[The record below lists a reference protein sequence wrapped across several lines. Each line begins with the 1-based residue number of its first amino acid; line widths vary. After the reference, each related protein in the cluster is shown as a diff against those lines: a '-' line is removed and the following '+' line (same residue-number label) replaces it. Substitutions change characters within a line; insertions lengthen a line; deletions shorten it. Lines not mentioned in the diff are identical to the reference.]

1 MSRMKSFNFVFV
13 LLLVLVTSATA
24 HAAMQSQ
31 ATTGTIEGTVTDQT
45 GAVLPG
51 VAVSIKS
58 VETGIVRMVLSDDRG
73 IFRAPLLPVGHY
85 DVSVEFTGF
94 TKFEQ
99 TAIALTVGQT
109 LQLNIRLSVAGT
121 TQAVSVTE
129 EVPVVEATRTQVSS
143 TIDDRAVANLPVN
156 GRNFIDFVL
165 LTPGVTRDVRAGDIS
180 FAGQRGTMNSLVIDG
195 ADNNNTFF
203 GQATGRT
210 GSGRAPF
217 QFSQDAVKEFQ
228 VNSNGYSA
236 EFGRAGG
243 AVINVVTKSGT
254 NDLHGT
260 GFWFYRD
267 KSLNANDVINKVAV
281 PPRGRSPY
289 HFNQFGASAG
299 GPIVKD
305 KAFFFVNYDGQRN
318 TVQNIVFLNLP
329 ATTPSDAATQS
340 AIQRLSPLANSWNR
354 TQNQDTFLGKGDW
367 QFSTN
372 HHVSL
377 RYNHQNY
384 TGGGGEAGGPQ
395 NAFEHTGDS
404 LVKTDTLNG
413 SVSSILTNRLFNEFR
428 AQYARDKEPGAANS
442 ANPEATIL
450 EGGQTVMTIGRNFF
464 SPRETTIKRGQFADN
479 LSLIAGRHNFKFG
492 GDVNADRILN
502 FFPGNFSGSY
512 RFNTLAGFTSGRPTA
527 AGERYVQAFAGEGT
541 TGATTRPNMTEFAG
555 FFQDDWR
562 VSNRLTLNLGVRYDM
577 QRVAQPTTKNP
588 SPQLAAAGIDTSKI
602 PIDKN
607 NFAPRV
613 GLAWRPV
620 SNSDRFVVRAGY
632 GIFFARTP
640 SIMVGTAH
648 SNNGLNVQTIT
659 FTGNAVPTYPN
670 KFDSMP
676 AGATA
681 PLPTIF
687 VFDKNYVSP
696 YTQQGNLAV
705 EYGLSNDVS
714 VTVTY
719 LGVRGVHLQRSHDLN
734 VGIPT
739 DTPITVAGEGRTV
752 VYKRFP
758 TARPFTAFDRL
769 IAFES
774 TANAIYHGM
783 TVQVNKRYSRNI
795 QLSGAYTWSK
805 VIDDVPDATA
815 VVPQGSDDAKY
826 VQNPLN
832 IRDDRAVG
840 GNDQPHRVV
849 INGIWDLRY
858 AEGVSNRVAK
868 GILGGWQIA
877 GIFTA
882 QSGQPY
888 TGLISA
894 DLNNDGNNRSDR
906 APDLGRNTFRAPKTV
921 SFDPRVTREV
931 SVIERLRLQFI
942 FEAFNVFNR
951 YNVSATPAT
960 SPNAVRNT
968 LYALTGGQLVRQSN
982 FGQILGTSNPRVI
995 QFATKILF

>member
-51 VAVSIKS
+51 VAVSLKS

-492 GDVNADRILN
+492 GDLNADRILN

-739 DTPITVAGEGRTV
+739 DTPITVAGEGRTL

>member
-1 MSRMKSFNFVFV
+1 MKSFNFVFV

-51 VAVSIKS
+51 VAVSLKS

-492 GDVNADRILN
+492 GDLNADRILN

-739 DTPITVAGEGRTV
+739 DTPITVAGEGRTL

>member
-1 MSRMKSFNFVFV
+1 MKSFNFVFV

-739 DTPITVAGEGRTV
+739 DTPITVAGEGRTL

>member
-1 MSRMKSFNFVFV
+1 LING
-13 LLLVLVTSATA
+13 LLLVVVTSVTVLGAT
-24 HAAMQSQ
+24 QSQ
-31 ATTGTIEGTVTDQT
+31 ATTGTVEGAVTDQT

-51 VAVSIKS
+51 VAVSLKS

-85 DVSVEFTGF
+85 DVTAEFTGF

-99 TAIALTVGQT
+99 STVALTVGQT
-109 LQLNIRLSVAGT
+109 VQLNIRLSVAGT

-129 EVPVVEATRTQVSS
+129 EVPVVEVTRTQVSS
-143 TIDDRAVANLPVN
+143 TVDDRAVANLPVN

-254 NDLHGT
+254 NELHGA

-267 KSLNANDVINKVAV
+267 KSLNANDVINKVAT

-329 ATTPSDAATQS
+329 AATPSDAGTQS

-367 QFSTN
+367 QLSTN
-372 HHVSL
+372 HHVSV

-413 SVSSILTNRLFNEFR
+413 SVSSILSNRLFNEFR
-428 AQYARDKEPGAANS
+428 AQYARDKEPGTANS

-450 EGGQTVMTIGRNFF
+450 EGGQTVLTIGRNFF
-464 SPRETTIKRGQFADN
+464 SPRETTIKRGQLADN

-492 GDVNADRILN
+492 GDLNTDRILN

-512 RFNTLAGFTSGRPTA
+512 RFNSLAAFTSGRPTA

-541 TGATTRPNMTEFAG
+541 TGATTRPNMNEFAG
-555 FFQDDWR
+555 FFQDNWR
-562 VSNRLTLNLGVRYDM
+562 VNNTFTLNLGVRYDV
-577 QRVAQPTTKNP
+577 QSVAQPTTKN
-588 SPQLAAAGIDTSKI
+588 SNPQLAAAGIDTGKI
-602 PIDKN
+602 QIDKN
-607 NFAPRV
+607 NFAPRL
-613 GLAWRPV
+613 GLAWRPA

-676 AGATA
+676 AGAAA

-705 EYGLSNDVS
+705 EYGLLNDVS

-739 DTPITVAGEGRTV
+739 DTPITVAGEGRTLM
-752 VYKRFP
+752 YKRFP
-758 TARPFTAFDRL
+758 TARPFTAFDRI

-774 TANAIYHGM
+774 TANSIYHGM
-783 TVQVNKRYSRNI
+783 TIQLNKRYSRNV

-832 IRDDRAVG
+832 MRDDRAVG
-840 GNDQPHRVV
+840 GSDQPHRLVL
-849 INGIWDLRY
+849 NGIWDLRY
-858 AEGVSNRVAK
+858 AQGLSNRVAK
-868 GILGGWQIA
+868 GILEGWQIA

-906 APDLGRNTFRAPKTV
+906 APDLGRNTFRTPKTV

-931 SVIERLRLQFI
+931 NVTERVRLQFI
-942 FEAFNVFNR
+942 FEAFNLFNR
-951 YNVSATPAT
+951 YNVTATPAT
-960 SPNAVRNT
+960 SPNALRNT

>member
-51 VAVSIKS
+51 VAVSLKS

-492 GDVNADRILN
+492 GDLNADRILN

-739 DTPITVAGEGRTV
+739 DTPITVAGEGRTL

-758 TARPFTAFDRL
+758 TARRFTAFDRL

-783 TVQVNKRYSRNI
+783 TIQVNKRYSRNI

-826 VQNPLN
+826 VQNPVN